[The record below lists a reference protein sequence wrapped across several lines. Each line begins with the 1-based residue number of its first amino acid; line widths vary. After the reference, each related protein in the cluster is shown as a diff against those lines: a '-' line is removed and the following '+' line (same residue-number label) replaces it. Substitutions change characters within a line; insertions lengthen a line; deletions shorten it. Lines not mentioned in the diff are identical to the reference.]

1 MVAEPSKVNILLVDD
16 EPRNLVAMSTVLES
30 GNHRLVLAHS
40 GEEALRHLLRD
51 EFAVVLLDVHMAGMD
66 GFETA
71 ELIRG
76 REKTRETPI
85 VFLTA
90 ALTNNESISRGY
102 SLGAIDY
109 ILKPFDPD
117 ILRAKVAAFVEL
129 FRKTQE
135 IKRQADQLADTSAFL
150 NSVLESATE
159 YAVTAL
165 DLYGLLLTWNEGAR
179 RIFGFTTEEVV

>member
-51 EFAVVLLDVHMAGMD
+51 DFAVVLLDVHMPGMD

-76 REKTRETPI
+76 RERSHETPI
-85 VFLTA
+85 IFLTA
-90 ALTNNESISRGY
+90 AISGEISIARGY
-102 SLGAIDY
+102 SLGAVDY
-109 ILKPFDPD
+109 LVKPFAPEM
-117 ILRAKVAAFVEL
+117 LRSKVNVFIEL
-129 FRKTQE
+129 FRKT
-135 IKRQADQLADTSAFL
+135 
-150 NSVLESATE
+150 
-159 YAVTAL
+159 
-165 DLYGLLLTWNEGAR
+165 
-179 RIFGFTTEEVV
+179 